1 MMVIQANDLVYPN
14 FIGSRNLYPNDGV
27 PLIYIKIRIQKKG
40 YQQIYR
46 TLFTGERNI

>member
-27 PLIYIKIRIQKKG
+27 PLIYIRIKIQKKDINK
-40 YQQIYR
+40 YIEPF
-46 TLFTGERNI
+46 FTGKRNI